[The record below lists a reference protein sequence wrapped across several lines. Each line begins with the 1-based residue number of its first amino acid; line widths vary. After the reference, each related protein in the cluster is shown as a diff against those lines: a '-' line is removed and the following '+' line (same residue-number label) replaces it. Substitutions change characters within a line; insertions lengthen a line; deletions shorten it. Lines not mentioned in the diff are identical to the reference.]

1 MKSWLVQ
8 NVSILLADFP
18 HSVKTIGYTLGTE
31 NMFASGQMQ
40 RLLLILLLAFSVPA
54 GAMGSSAPTTASAT
68 LKGIAFSPT
77 AGDRCEIVLDVFNKK
92 TLGGRIDPAQL
103 SDIVRSLAR
112 HQQLPGYFVTKRQAR
127 DAGWSPGRYFS
138 DIPALRGK
146 SIGGDR
152 FGNFERRLP
161 QGQWKE
167 ADLDYR
173 GKKRNAKRLV
183 FSQSG
188 QQYVTVDHYET
199 FHKVPACQ

>member
-1 MKSWLVQ
+1 MR
-8 NVSILLADFP
+8 
-18 HSVKTIGYTLGTE
+18 
-31 NMFASGQMQ
+31 
-40 RLLLILLLAFSVPA
+40 RLLSAFILAVCTPA
-54 GAMGSSAPTTASAT
+54 YAMGWVAPEPEARHTASPMQ
-68 LKGIAFSPT
+68 G
-77 AGDRCEIVLDVFNKK
+77 GQNRCEVVLDNFNKQV
-92 TLGGRIDPAQL
+92 LGGQIDTAQL
-103 SDIVRSLAR
+103 SDIVRSLATKR
-112 HQQLPGYFVTKRQAR
+112 QLPSSFVTKRQAR

-146 SIGGDR
+146 SIGGDH
-152 FGNFERRLP
+152 FGNYERRLP

-183 FSQSG
+183 FGQAG

>member
-1 MKSWLVQ
+1 MKSSLVQ